1 MRRVSLVHKTL
12 NLPNFD
18 FHTLRHT
25 HATMLVSAGISP
37 LLVQERLG
45 HKNIQVTLGLY
56 ASLTDVARAKE
67 TAAINELFGE

>member
-1 MRRVSLVHKTL
+1 
-12 NLPNFD
+12 
-18 FHTLRHT
+18 
-25 HATMLVSAGISP
+25 MLVSAGISP